1 MPNKT
6 VYLNTIKEF
15 EKTVG
20 FSIIDSDE
28 VSAKL
33 QKAWGLDK
41 TEAKLDYLVAYGEV
55 FHDVLSKWAD
65 NEIYRAI
72 EAHTQEMPNFKK
84 CLLKTE
90 EALKLCAMAL
100 IPALR
105 ENEDVLSHMTFGVI
119 ESTKLKDEFVSVRTQ
134 YLNAKTSGKMV
145 EKRKAAAYDKHNG
158 DKATTRKIV
167 DLAWDKEALN
177 LMSQEEKIDYALAL
191 EAYRERAN
199 QNAPI
204 DSRGKELIEEAL
216 LVMKQEIGCA
226 RDEIVAEFVAGQY
239 YAYAQKLGEEEWL
252 DAQVNEAITEYNQS
266 PNPAKQE
273 IERYKEVERT
283 TEKVDSAPAITDD
296 AAEMVGDFFMQE
308 ELQQEVKEIPN
319 RKERVFLQDAVEK
332 FNRDYSL
339 DINHNK
345 LRTSVEQ
352 LSALMIEAR
361 KEKER
366 FLDEDSVVV
375 IENGKETCYT
385 AREYYKDKID
395 EANKAYAQEL
405 QKIETE
411 RQREEE
417 KHNELL
423 KKIEKQAQ
431 VADKQIAEMSEK
443 LKADAIKT
451 FNEKREDFEKA
462 LAKANAELK
471 ESMSIVKGGIVI
483 EKNGD
488 KSRQYASSRYYETHE
503 TQKEQ
508 YAYGQYQLAFSLVYK
523 DACKN
528 IKERNYVEGRMS
540 DFSSVAKDLDQI
552 FKSAMY
558 ISNVYEDDKNRE
570 IIQKCSF
577 GALSAEQLASSVMHI
592 DGDSWAKEQH
602 REEVWPKQSQK
613 ALKMLSDWEK
623 ELKENKKIRSG
634 DFIKNKLEKSLNDY
648 DKGIITRKQLLDT
661 MLAGEVQTRMTY
673 PTNASKLFNFRQH
686 NRARSAMLKC
696 RTALGLSET
705 MPLRSAMN
713 EEYIRLANSMSKEQ
727 VFKAVERR
735 MEYSYDFKT
744 ETLAFEK
751 DHKAVQDREVAKRLS
766 ELEALKAKD
775 KEPISIPQ
783 LDERKLI
790 LTSQPRVKP
799 IVPSADKQRNLS
811 INQ

>member
-1 MPNKT
+1 
-6 VYLNTIKEF
+6 
-15 EKTVG
+15 
-20 FSIIDSDE
+20 
-28 VSAKL
+28 
-33 QKAWGLDK
+33 
-41 TEAKLDYLVAYGEV
+41 
-55 FHDVLSKWAD
+55 
-65 NEIYRAI
+65 
-72 EAHTQEMPNFKK
+72 
-84 CLLKTE
+84 
-90 EALKLCAMAL
+90 
-100 IPALR
+100 
-105 ENEDVLSHMTFGVI
+105 
-119 ESTKLKDEFVSVRTQ
+119 
-134 YLNAKTSGKMV
+134 
-145 EKRKAAAYDKHNG
+145 
-158 DKATTRKIV
+158 
-167 DLAWDKEALN
+167 
-177 LMSQEEKIDYALAL
+177 
-191 EAYRERAN
+191 
-199 QNAPI
+199 
-204 DSRGKELIEEAL
+204 
-216 LVMKQEIGCA
+216 MKQEIGCA
-226 RDEIVAEFVAGQY
+226 RDEVVAEFVAGQY

-252 DAQVNEAITEYNQS
+252 DTQVNEAITEYNQN

-395 EANKAYAQEL
+395 EANRAYMQEL
-405 QKIETE
+405 QKIEAE

-417 KHNELL
+417 KHNKLL
-423 KKIEKQAQ
+423 KNIEKQAQ
-431 VADKQIAEMSEK
+431 AADKQLAEMSER
-443 LKADAIKT
+443 LKADALKT
-451 FNEKREDFEKA
+451 FKEKREGFEKA
-462 LAKANAELK
+462 LAKANADLK

-488 KSRQYASSRYYETHE
+488 KSRQYTSSRYYETHE

-528 IKERNYVEGRMS
+528 IKERNYVEGRMA

-623 ELKENKKIRSG
+623 ELKGNKKIKPG
-634 DFIKNKLEKSLNDY
+634 DFIKDKL
-648 DKGIITRKQLLDT
+648 
-661 MLAGEVQTRMTY
+661 
-673 PTNASKLFNFRQH
+673 
-686 NRARSAMLKC
+686 
-696 RTALGLSET
+696 
-705 MPLRSAMN
+705 
-713 EEYIRLANSMSKEQ
+713 
-727 VFKAVERR
+727 VFGAP
-735 MEYSYDFKT
+735 Y
-744 ETLAFEK
+744 
-751 DHKAVQDREVAKRLS
+751 
-766 ELEALKAKD
+766 
-775 KEPISIPQ
+775 
-783 LDERKLI
+783 
-790 LTSQPRVKP
+790 
-799 IVPSADKQRNLS
+799 
-811 INQ
+811 